1 MILKSYLIEKN
12 ILDLM
17 KYQAILMYGENNG
30 IKDDIKEE
38 LKKGKEDTETIILF
52 NDEII
57 KNNELLLNN
66 ANSASLFS
74 SKKII
79 FIHEANDKIFKI
91 VEDFLQYKNSDIK
104 LFIFSNSLEKRS
116 KLRNYFEKNKDVGI
130 IACYQD
136 NERTL
141 MNYISSRLKG
151 WTGLSGE
158 VINLIISN
166 SNLDR
171 KIIKSEIIKIKI
183 FFKEKKINLQQLQDL
198 LNIKQNKDFDQIR
211 DASLLGNKAKV
222 NALLSEIQFD
232 QEDFMFCLNNLTYRL
247 SKLIEIQDIAKES
260 RNYENAL
267 DALKTKVFWK
277 DKPIYIEQLK
287 KWSKN
292 KLINAINMI
301 GNTEIIMKKN
311 SQIKNDTLLKNLF
324 INICLEAS

>member
-1 MILKSYLIEKN
+1 
-12 ILDLM
+12 
-17 KYQAILMYGENNG
+17 
-30 IKDDIKEE
+30 
-38 LKKGKEDTETIILF
+38 
-52 NDEII
+52 
-57 KNNELLLNN
+57 
-66 ANSASLFS
+66 
-74 SKKII
+74 
-79 FIHEANDKIFKI
+79 
-91 VEDFLQYKNSDIK
+91 
-104 LFIFSNSLEKRS
+104 
-116 KLRNYFEKNKDVGI
+116 
-130 IACYQD
+130 
-136 NERTL
+136 

-158 VINLIISN
+158 VVNLIISN

-183 FFKEKKINLQQLQDL
+183 FFKDKKINLQQLQDL

>member
-1 MILKSYLIEKN
+1 
-12 ILDLM
+12 M

-183 FFKEKKINLQQLQDL
+183 FFKEKKINKRILFF
-198 LNIKQNKDFDQIR
+198 KIR
-211 DASLLGNKAKV
+211 KS
-222 NALLSEIQFD
+222 
-232 QEDFMFCLNNLTYRL
+232 
-247 SKLIEIQDIAKES
+247 
-260 RNYENAL
+260 
-267 DALKTKVFWK
+267 
-277 DKPIYIEQLK
+277 
-287 KWSKN
+287 
-292 KLINAINMI
+292 
-301 GNTEIIMKKN
+301 
-311 SQIKNDTLLKNLF
+311 
-324 INICLEAS
+324 

>member
-1 MILKSYLIEKN
+1 
-12 ILDLM
+12 
-17 KYQAILMYGENNG
+17 
-30 IKDDIKEE
+30 
-38 LKKGKEDTETIILF
+38 
-52 NDEII
+52 
-57 KNNELLLNN
+57 
-66 ANSASLFS
+66 
-74 SKKII
+74 
-79 FIHEANDKIFKI
+79 
-91 VEDFLQYKNSDIK
+91 
-104 LFIFSNSLEKRS
+104 
-116 KLRNYFEKNKDVGI
+116 
-130 IACYQD
+130 
-136 NERTL
+136 

-183 FFKEKKINLQQLQDL
+183 FFKDKKINLQQLQDL

-247 SKLIEIQDIAKES
+247 SKLIEIQDIAKEP

-324 INICLEAS
+324 IILCLEAS

>member
-116 KLRNYFEKNKDVGI
+116 KL
-130 IACYQD
+130 
-136 NERTL
+136 
-141 MNYISSRLKG
+141 
-151 WTGLSGE
+151 
-158 VINLIISN
+158 
-166 SNLDR
+166 DR

-183 FFKEKKINLQQLQDL
+183 FFKDKKINLQQLQDL

-287 KWSKN
+287 KWS
-292 KLINAINMI
+292 
-301 GNTEIIMKKN
+301 
-311 SQIKNDTLLKNLF
+311 
-324 INICLEAS
+324 